1 MKTIL
6 ENTKVRENIEIE
18 GAVLTPQLIHYIG
31 DMQDNNNEQVE
42 SQRKFI
48 ADVICMISGTLN
60 DLYDEDKDY
69 ATKILCGLS
78 HMRVRL
84 TNLMKP

>member
-1 MKTIL
+1 MKTII
-6 ENTKVRENIEIE
+6 ENTKVGENIEIE
-18 GAVLTPQLIHYIG
+18 GVVLTPQLIHYIG

-42 SQRKFI
+42 SQREFI

-60 DLYDEDKDY
+60 DLHGEDKDY
-69 ATKILCGLS
+69 AAEILCGLS
-78 HMRVRL
+78 HMRVRF